1 MTRPRFYQWRVVAQT
16 LHCPYVFCSE
26 GSRHGLISDHIS
38 GAYWLGLD
46 AVTSY
51 YFSDKS
57 QHCLRSVTVLAQP
70 LRCQNMSSTSRM
82 GHVPDSMQLSIVC
95 HDLDSACSNNDSSP
109 SYHLCITTSWA
120 LHSESF
126 YSEESRPRLWQIIRC
141 ESRPS
146 LHDVT

>member
-1 MTRPRFYQWRVVAQT
+1 MTRLRSYQWRVMAQT
-16 LHCPYVFCSE
+16 LHVFFSE
-26 GSRHGLISDHIS
+26 GSRHGLVTDHIS
-38 GAYWLGLD
+38 GEYWLGLD

-57 QHCLRSVTVLAQP
+57 QHCLRSVTVMAQP
-70 LRCQNMSSTSRM
+70 LCCQVMSSTSRM
-82 GHVPDSMQLSIVC
+82 GHVPDSFHSIVC
-95 HDLDSACSNNDSSP
+95 HDLASACSNNDSSP
-109 SYHLCITTSWA
+109 SYHLCITTSWV